1 MNYSNINYTENF
13 IKLKKPK
20 IKKPKIKKPNLKKI
34 GEGAIKTGK
43 GGAKLGGKTV
53 KGGTKLLGDSMGNVW
68 GGAFGGIT
76 DGLGIS
82 STQIII
88 GSVVLLVI
96 LIILGI
102 AYKKF
107 TS

>member
-1 MNYSNINYTENF
+1 MIYSNINHTENF
-13 IKLKKPK
+13 IKFKKPK
-20 IKKPKIKKPNLKKI
+20 IKKIKLKKI
-34 GEGAIKTGK
+34 GEGAIKIGK
-43 GGAKLGGKTV
+43 GAAKLGGKATQ
-53 KGGTKLLGDSMGNVW
+53 GGTKLLGDSMGNVW

-88 GSVVLLVI
+88 GSVVLLII
-96 LIILGI
+96 LIVMGLL
-102 AYKKF
+102 YKKF

>member
-1 MNYSNINYTENF
+1 MNYSNINHIENF
-13 IKLKKPK
+13 IK

-34 GEGAIKTGK
+34 GKGAIKTGK
-43 GGAKLGGKTV
+43 GGAKLGGKAV
-53 KGGTKLLGDSMGNVW
+53 QGGTKLLGDSMGNVW
-68 GGAFGGIT
+68 GGALGGIT

-88 GSVVLLVI
+88 GSVVLLCL
-96 LIILGI
+96 LIIMAI
-102 AYKKF
+102 SYKQF

>member
-1 MNYSNINYTENF
+1 MIYSNIYNTENF
-13 IKLKKPK
+13 IKFKKPK
-20 IKKPKIKKPNLKKI
+20 LKKI
-34 GEGAIKTGK
+34 GKSIVKKTPGIIK

-53 KGGTKLLGDSMGNVW
+53 KGGTKLLGDSMGNIW
-68 GGAFGGIT
+68 GGALGGVT
-76 DGLGIS
+76 KGLGIS

-88 GSVVLLVI
+88 GSVVLLCL
-96 LIILGI
+96 LIIMGI

>member
-1 MNYSNINYTENF
+1 MIYSNINNTEHF
-13 IKLKKPK
+13 IKFKRPK
-20 IKKPKIKKPNLKKI
+20 IKKIKFKKI

-43 GGAKLGGKTV
+43 GAAKLGGKVTQ
-53 KGGTKLLGDSMGNVW
+53 GGTKLLGDSMGNIW
-68 GGAFGGIT
+68 GGALGGIT

-96 LIILGI
+96 FIVMGLL
-102 AYKKF
+102 YKKF

>member
-1 MNYSNINYTENF
+1 MIYSNINHTENF
-13 IKLKKPK
+13 IKFKKPK
-20 IKKPKIKKPNLKKI
+20 IKKI

-43 GGAKLGGKTV
+43 GAAKLGGKATQ
-53 KGGTKLLGDSMGNVW
+53 GGTKLLGDSMGNIW
-68 GGAFGGIT
+68 GGALGGIT

-88 GSVVLLVI
+88 CFVVLCI
-96 LIILGI
+96 TLIFMGLL
-102 AYKKF
+102 YKKF

>member
-1 MNYSNINYTENF
+1 MIYSNINDMEHF
-13 IKLKKPK
+13 IKFKKPK
-20 IKKPKIKKPNLKKI
+20 IKKIKLKKI
-34 GEGAIKTGK
+34 GEGAIKIGK
-43 GGAKLGGKTV
+43 GAAKLGGKATQ
-53 KGGTKLLGDSMGNVW
+53 GGTKLLGDSMGNVW

-88 GSVVLLVI
+88 GSVVLLII
-96 LIILGI
+96 LIVMGLL
-102 AYKKF
+102 YKKF

>member
-1 MNYSNINYTENF
+1 MNYSNINNAEHFYKF
-13 IKLKKPK
+13 KM
-20 IKKPKIKKPNLKKI
+20 KKI
-34 GEGAIKTGK
+34 GKKIGNVGKGAIKTGK
-43 GGAKLGGKTV
+43 GGAKLGGKAV
-53 KGGTKLLGDSMGNVW
+53 QGGTKLLGDSMGNIW

-88 GSVVLLVI
+88 YSVVLLVI
-96 LIILGI
+96 LIIIGI
-102 AYKKF
+102 AYKNF

>member
-1 MNYSNINYTENF
+1 
-13 IKLKKPK
+13 
-20 IKKPKIKKPNLKKI
+20 
-34 GEGAIKTGK
+34 
-43 GGAKLGGKTV
+43 
-53 KGGTKLLGDSMGNVW
+53 MGNIW
-68 GGAFGGIT
+68 GGALGGIT

-96 LIILGI
+96 FIVMGLL
-102 AYKKF
+102 YKKF

>member
-1 MNYSNINYTENF
+1 MNYSNINHIENF

-20 IKKPKIKKPNLKKI
+20 IKKIKLKKI

-43 GGAKLGGKTV
+43 GAAKLGGKATQ
-53 KGGTKLLGDSMGNVW
+53 GGTKLLGDSMGNVW

-96 LIILGI
+96 LIVMGI
-102 AYKKF
+102 AYKNF